1 MTALPTLE
9 LISLAHDH
17 QVWMDGMVA
26 GRQSVHLCESYG
38 EVEAQ
43 SPYLVD
49 GQDPVFPML
58 ERITESEKEWNR

>member
-26 GRQSVHLCESYG
+26 GRQSVHLCESYD

-58 ERITESEKEWNR
+58 GRITESEKEWNR

>member
-26 GRQSVHLCESYG
+26 GRQSVHLCESYD
-38 EVEAQ
+38 EAEAL

-58 ERITESEKEWNR
+58 ERITESEKEWA